1 MSGHKE
7 GHKQTFEEEIIP
19 RAICFT
25 IQHNDELR
33 FKKNNLSGRKLSK
46 IINFERHNFESCS
59 AKPTCKIM

>member
-46 IINFERHNFESCS
+46 LLTSNVTTLNLALQSLPV
-59 AKPTCKIM
+59 K

>member
-33 FKKNNLSGRKLSK
+33 FKKITLAVVNFPKLLTSNVTTLNLALQSLPIK
-46 IINFERHNFESCS
+46 
-59 AKPTCKIM
+59 

>member
-25 IQHNDELR
+25 IQHNDALR
-33 FKKNNLSGRKLSK
+33 LKKITYKRS
-46 IINFERHNFESCS
+46 
-59 AKPTCKIM
+59 